1 MLPGD
6 EFYNQGQAVIS
17 RLLREGAISDRTY
30 WAVVGNR
37 KIGEEILQKN
47 VFSHHLYADNI
58 TFQSTPMQ
66 RYCEELAREES
77 AQRKGLRFF
86 KL

>member
-1 MLPGD
+1 MLTQGK
-6 EFYNQGQAVIS
+6 FYKQGEAIIS

-47 VFSHHLYADNI
+47 VFFHHLYADNI

-66 RYCEELAREES
+66 RYCEQQFSSNLA
-77 AQRKGLRFF
+77 L
-86 KL
+86 

>member
-6 EFYNQGQAVIS
+6 EFYDQGQAIIG
-17 RLLREGAISDRTY
+17 RLLREGAISDTNY
-30 WAVVGNR
+30 WAAVGNR
-37 KIGEEILQKN
+37 RIGEEILQKI

-66 RYCEELAREES
+66 RYCEQHSTLWKA
-77 AQRKGLRFF
+77 
-86 KL
+86 

>member
-1 MLPGD
+1 MLPGG

-17 RLLREGAISDRTY
+17 RLLREGAISDLTY
-30 WAVVGNR
+30 WAVVGNGE
-37 KIGEEILQKN
+37 IGEEILQKN

-66 RYCEELAREES
+66 
-77 AQRKGLRFF
+77 
-86 KL
+86 

>member
-47 VFSHHLYADNI
+47 VFSHHLYGNI

-77 AQRKGLRFF
+77 
-86 KL
+86 